1 MAAASLSRPERGRA
15 WRHALIGVIVV
26 GLVPAASWL
35 DGSGQL
41 AWTMFSRTGQ
51 YRLVLAA
58 DGAALNPTELAARA
72 AAGSTSIA
80 LAGAD
85 HWKHHDVMRAT
96 LRRHLGE
103 VVRLACRVRPA
114 REISGRLEERL
125 RSDAPVRTTTVTVQC
140 AP

>member
-1 MAAASLSRPERGRA
+1 M
-15 WRHALIGVIVV
+15 IVV

-58 DGAALNPTELAARA
+58 DGVVLNPTELAARA
-72 AAGSTSIA
+72 APGPTSTA

-85 HWKHHDVMRAT
+85 HWKHHDVLRAT
-96 LRRHLGE
+96 LRRHLAD

-114 REISGRLEERL
+114 RAIKGRLEERI
-125 RSDAPVRTTTVTVQC
+125 RSDAPVRTTTVTVRC

>member
-1 MAAASLSRPERGRA
+1 MASPERGRA
-15 WRHALIGVIVV
+15 RRHVLIGIVVV
-26 GLVPAASWL
+26 GLVPAASWF

-58 DGAALNPTELAARA
+58 DGAAVNPTKLAARA
-72 AAGSTSIA
+72 APGPTATA

-85 HWKHHDVMRAT
+85 HWRHHDVLRAT
-96 LRRHLGE
+96 LRRHLAE
-103 VVRLACRVRPA
+103 VVRLACRVWPA
-114 REISGRLEERL
+114 HAITGRLEERV
-125 RSDAPVRTTTVTVQC
+125 RSDAPVRTTTVTVRC